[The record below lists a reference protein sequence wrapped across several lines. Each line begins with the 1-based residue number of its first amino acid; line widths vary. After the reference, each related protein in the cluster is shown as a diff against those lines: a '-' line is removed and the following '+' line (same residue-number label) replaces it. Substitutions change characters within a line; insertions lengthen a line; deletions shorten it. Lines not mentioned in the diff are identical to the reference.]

1 MEYKQKRIQEKL
13 RAGVKDEYFLQQD
26 KVQNPEWK
34 KQKMNKLHQKTI
46 QEKIYVTDL
55 EDDYVKKMKNNVD
68 SSFNNDLS
76 SFKNPSEEIGPASP
90 TGIQI

>member
-1 MEYKQKRIQEKL
+1 
-13 RAGVKDEYFLQQD
+13 
-26 KVQNPEWK
+26 
-34 KQKMNKLHQKTI
+34 MNKLHQKTI